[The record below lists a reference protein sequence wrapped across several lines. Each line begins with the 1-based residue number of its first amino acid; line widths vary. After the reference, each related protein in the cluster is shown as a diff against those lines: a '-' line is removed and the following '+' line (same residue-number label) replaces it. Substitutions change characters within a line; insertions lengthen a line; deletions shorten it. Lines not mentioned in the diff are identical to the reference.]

1 MLYRVSGLGVAIGDQ
16 RLVESVSFEIAAGM
30 CVALVGESGSGK
42 SLTCLTPFGLTPATA
57 SGSAC
62 LDGAELCG
70 ATERDRARLR
80 AQRVGFIFQQP
91 LTSLTPHLTIGAQL
105 AEAASQAG
113 APRPARRDL
122 AAMLTRVGINDA
134 DERLDAYPHRL
145 SGGQRQRVM
154 IAAATA
160 HRPALLIADEP
171 TTALDATMRHEIM
184 ALLDDMRAEQGLG
197 LLIVSH
203 DLATVA
209 AHADHI
215 VVMKDGQMVE
225 SGPAAALLAYP
236 THPYTR
242 ALIAAAPRLDG
253 HCPTRT
259 ETGATLLAARHVSVT
274 YQRPGW
280 RRGTLTAVDS
290 ASLTIAEGEALAI
303 VGESGSGKSTLG
315 RALARLGPMAAGQI
329 DWRGAP
335 LPDRQHMRRAQRRL
349 IQPVFQD
356 PVASLDPLWRVADI
370 IAEPLVHLMPQLSAA
385 ERHARVSDALASV
398 ELTADFA
405 ERTPRALSGGQ
416 AQRVAL
422 ARALVAEPEML
433 LLDEATSALDVL
445 VAAQIVSLLARLQRE
460 RKLAILCITH
470 DLALARQ
477 LCHRVAVLDQGR
489 IVETGL
495 TEAVIANPQHPVT
508 QRLVSSASPS
518 QS

>member
-1 MLYRVSGLGVAIGDQ
+1 MLYRVEGLGVAIDG
-16 RLVESVSFEIAAGM
+16 RPLVEGVSFEIAAGQ

-42 SLTCLTPFGLTPATA
+42 SLTCLSPFGLTPGQVSGTA
-57 SGSAC
+57 R
-62 LDGAELCG
+62 LEDAELCR
-70 ATERDRARLR
+70 ASEPERRRLR
-80 AQRVGFIFQQP
+80 AHQVGFVFQQP

-105 AEAASQAG
+105 AEAACQAG
-113 APRPARRDL
+113 ATRPSRRDL
-122 AAMLTRVGINDA
+122 AAMLARVGISDA

-184 ALLDDMRAEQGLG
+184 ALLDEMRAEQGLG

-209 AHADHI
+209 AHADQI

-225 SGPAAALLAYP
+225 NGAAADLLARP
-236 THPYTR
+236 AHPYTR

-253 HCPTRT
+253 PCPART
-259 ETGATLLAARHVSVT
+259 ETGATLLDARNISVS
-274 YQRPGW
+274 YKRPGL
-280 RRGTLTAVDS
+280 RRGSMNAVDS
-290 ASLTIAEGEALAI
+290 VSLSIAEGEALAI

-315 RALARLGPMAAGQI
+315 RALARLGPMSAGEI
-329 DWRGAP
+329 SWRGTP
-335 LPDRQHMRRAQRRL
+335 LPNRQQMQPEQRRL

-370 IAEPLVHLMPQLSAA
+370 ITEPLTHLMPKLSAG
-385 ERHARVSDALASV
+385 ERSERMTAALTSV
-398 ELTADFA
+398 ELSADLA
-405 ERTPRALSGGQ
+405 TRTPRALSGGQ

-422 ARALVAEPEML
+422 ARALIAEPEML

-445 VAAQIVSLLARLQRE
+445 VAAQILTLLARLQRE
-460 RKLAILCITH
+460 RKLAIICITH

-477 LCHRVAVLDQGR
+477 LCHRVAVLDAGR
-489 IVETGL
+489 IVETGP
-495 TEAVIANPQHPVT
+495 TEAIIANPQQPAT
-508 QRLVSSASPS
+508 QRLVSSA